1 MILIVAPLE
10 DKCHTITIKNWE
22 EGQIIGGGD
31 LLFGNFV

>member
-10 DKCHTITIKNWE
+10 DKCHTITIKNRE
-22 EGQIIGGGD
+22 EGQFIGDGD

>member
-10 DKCHTITIKNWE
+10 DKCHTIAIKNRE
-22 EGQIIGGGD
+22 EGQIIRGGD

>member
-10 DKCHTITIKNWE
+10 DKCHTITIKKRE